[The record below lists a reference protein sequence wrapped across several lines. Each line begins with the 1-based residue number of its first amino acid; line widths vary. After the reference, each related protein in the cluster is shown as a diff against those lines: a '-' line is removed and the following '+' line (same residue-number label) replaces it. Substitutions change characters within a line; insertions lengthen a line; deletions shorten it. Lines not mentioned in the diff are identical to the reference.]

1 MFFGD
6 GGTADRAA
14 EMEDKPFSL
23 TPALHSL
30 SQWEHWEPTMGTF
43 LIVFCGSATLLHSN
57 GMHRQGYC
65 MLLTLYRLWP
75 VSSGS
80 SAQCDR
86 RCDRLTTA
94 YKCERTYEDGR
105 VCVMCSRC
113 TAVLVFVTR
122 NACSGKIA
130 ALSCRVVVRAGS
142 SCQGGSSD
150 AGASSGQIHL
160 LLLLFTN
167 FVSFIHPQPSV
178 PSVPLVLGFAP
189 GVDGGASERWGL
201 LLPPGGAV
209 VPVPCDLPVWPQ
221 VAAQDAPAGE
231 EGRDQ

>member
-1 MFFGD
+1 
-6 GGTADRAA
+6 
-14 EMEDKPFSL
+14 MEDKPFSL

-30 SQWEHWEPTMGTF
+30 SQWEHWEPTMGRF

-57 GMHRQGYC
+57 GIQHQGYC
-65 MLLTLYRLWP
+65 MLLTLYRLWA
-75 VSSGS
+75 VLSGS
-80 SAQCDR
+80 SAQCDH
-86 RCDRLTTA
+86 RCDRLTTKQVWENVWGWA
-94 YKCERTYEDGR
+94 RVC

-113 TAVLVFVTR
+113 TVVLVFVTR
-122 NACSGKIA
+122 NVRSGKIA

-201 LLPPGGAV
+201 LLPPGGVV
-209 VPVPCDLPVWPQ
+209 VPAPCDLPVWPQ

-231 EGRDQ
+231 EGRDH